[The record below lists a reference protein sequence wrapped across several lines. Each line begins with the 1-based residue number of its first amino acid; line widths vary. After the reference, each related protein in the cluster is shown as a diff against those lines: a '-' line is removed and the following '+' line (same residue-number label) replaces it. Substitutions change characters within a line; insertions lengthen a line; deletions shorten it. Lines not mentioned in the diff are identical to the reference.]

1 MTHKTKTD
9 YEIAEDKRKARI
21 KKLDEMANS
30 DYVRIAD
37 YLFKAIAN
45 CAVDSSNDYRLTYL
59 LWDCEAKRFSYVD
72 FAVNSCKS
80 VKGTALPFIQVVA
93 VNSDNSDSEGLTVS
107 ENGGLMH
114 IYTELLNRCFNEF
127 DVYVGLFSKKE
138 IPDVKL
144 VQLESDELKPFAEAG
159 LKIFTPDNKDTAGF
173 HIFKSWLLKPPPNE
187 PKDKT
192 MPSESESSTP
202 SQTTS
207 LTDLEHFEL
216 HEAAMLKQALW
227 QDGLQWSADDYKD
240 AVNQLYKAINTCLST
255 EKVSFKVFH
264 CRAQKFLNL
273 TFFVH
278 SGCHNKNLGLL
289 VYSNRDWRLAHL
301 IYLALLNKC
310 CNTLPPFGY
319 ISFYGAV
326 PADGVLT
333 LHSVLTNVKDA
344 SYSFDFMPLIPDLI
358 TDIALLND
366 YGKRFSVPYADQ
378 IEPQTSGKTHYAK
391 RVYVYRCGENSIDT
405 NPPEV
410 KLVRTDEPPTTKK
423 ESTLTI
429 KSKPTQNQVKPST
442 SGYANPAASS
452 DASQQPFK
460 TEPTKKESAMQTQQ
474 TATPIT
480 LAFQLQ
486 EHKVT
491 SLFDR
496 EVPKKSA
503 VLAPI
508 SYWWALMYPSI
519 VKALTPT
526 SPATFYSV
534 EATHDNRKVFTSSCC
549 LRSYTSKNK
558 KVLDLYF
565 AFDPSVQELNLFGHY
580 EADYKA
586 AWDFILDKL
595 RTVPELKDMVIE
607 LTVTKD
613 IAPYVLQN
621 LVEKSH
627 VRCTG
632 STGFPNSNSV
642 SDTFSYQFNV

>member
-21 KKLDEMANS
+21 KKLDEMANA

-37 YLFKAIAN
+37 NLFKAIAN
-45 CAVDSSNDYRLTYL
+45 CVANSSKYYRLTYL

-80 VKGTALPFIQVVA
+80 VKGIALPFIQVVA

-144 VQLESDELKPFAEAG
+144 VQLESNELKPFAEAG
-159 LKIFTPDNKDTAGF
+159 LKIFTPDNKETAGF
-173 HIFKSWLLKPPPNE
+173 HIFKSWLLKEPPNE

-192 MPSESESSTP
+192 MASESESYPP
-202 SQTTS
+202 SQTP
-207 LTDLEHFEL
+207 LTDLEYFEL

-240 AVNQLYKAINTCLST
+240 AVNQLYKAITTCLST

-278 SGCHNKNLGLL
+278 TGCHNKNLGLL

-358 TDIALLND
+358 ADTELLND
-366 YGKRFSVPYADQ
+366 YCKRFSVPYSDQ

-391 RVYVYRCGENSIDT
+391 RVYVYRCGLNLIDT

-410 KLVRTDEPPTTKK
+410 KLVRTDD
-423 ESTLTI
+423 
-429 KSKPTQNQVKPST
+429 KPS
-442 SGYANPAASS
+442 
-452 DASQQPFK
+452 
-460 TEPTKKESAMQTQQ
+460 PTKKERAMQKQ
-474 TATPIT
+474 TDTPIT
-480 LAFQLQ
+480 LSFQLQ

-491 SLFDR
+491 SIFDR
-496 EVPKKSA
+496 EVAKPSA
-503 VLAPI
+503 VVAPI
-508 SYWWALMYPSI
+508 NEWWALMYSSI
-519 VKALTPT
+519 LKALTPT

-534 EATHDNRKVFTSSCC
+534 DATHDNLTVFKSSCN
-549 LRSYTSKNK
+549 LRSYPSKNK
-558 KVLDLYF
+558 KVLDLCF
-565 AFDPSVQELNLFGHY
+565 AFDLSVQELNLFGHY
-580 EADYKA
+580 ETDYKA

-595 RTVPELKDMVIE
+595 RTVPELKGLVIE

-613 IAPYVLQN
+613 IAPYVLQK
-621 LVEKSH
+621 LVEKYN

-632 STGFPNSNSV
+632 STGFPNSQSA
-642 SDTFSYQFNV
+642 SDTFSYRFTNV

>member
-21 KKLDEMANS
+21 KKLDEMAKA
-30 DYVRIAD
+30 DYARIAD

-192 MPSESESSTP
+192 MPSESEVPTP

-289 VYSNRDWRLAHL
+289 VYSNRDWCLAHL

-358 TDIALLND
+358 TDIMLLND

-391 RVYVYRCGENSIDT
+391 RVYVYRCGLNSIDT
-405 NPPEV
+405 NQHAV
-410 KLVRTDEPPTTKK
+410 KLVRTDEPPTTQK
-423 ESTLTI
+423 ESILPI
-429 KSKPTQNQVKPST
+429 ESKPTQNQVNPST
-442 SGYANPAASS
+442 SGYANPASS
-452 DASQQPFK
+452 SGTSQKPLAK
-460 TEPTKKESAMQTQQ
+460 KPTKKERAMQTQ

-480 LAFQLQ
+480 LSFQLQ

-508 SYWWALMYPSI
+508 SEWWALMYSSI
-519 VKALTPT
+519 LKALTPDV
-526 SPATFYSV
+526 PAAFYSV
-534 EATHDNRKVFTSSCC
+534 DATYNNLTVFTSSCC
-549 LRSYTSKNK
+549 LRPYTAKNK
-558 KVLDLYF
+558 KVLDLCF
-565 AFDPSVQELNLFGHY
+565 AFDLSVQELNLFGHY
-580 EADYKA
+580 EDDYKA

-595 RTVPELKDMVIE
+595 RTVPELKGMVIE

-613 IAPYVLQN
+613 IAPYVLQK
-621 LVEKSH
+621 LVEKYN

-632 STGFPNSNSV
+632 STGFPTSQSV